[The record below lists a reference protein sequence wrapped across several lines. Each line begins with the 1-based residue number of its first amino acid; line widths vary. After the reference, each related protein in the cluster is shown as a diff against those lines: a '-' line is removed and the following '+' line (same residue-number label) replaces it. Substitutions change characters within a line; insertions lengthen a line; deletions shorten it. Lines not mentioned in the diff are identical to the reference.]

1 MNGYVTAG
9 YLVAGFSIA
18 AYALR
23 IVRRGKVLS
32 RTLPEKERTW
42 R

>member
-1 MNGYVTAG
+1 MNYVAAG
-9 YLVAGFSIA
+9 YLVAGISIA

-32 RTLPEKERTW
+32 RSLPEKERTW